1 MAACHSLPRVLRASF
16 SPTLLTAAVA
26 LLSATLLLTGCSDAQ
41 SQGGPGAGGGAP
53 TVGVV
58 TVQRGPVSLQTELPG
73 RLEAWRTAQV
83 RARISGIVQKRV
95 FTEGADVKAGQ
106 SLYQLEDGTF
116 QAALASAQSQAARA
130 EAGLAQ
136 AQAQYKRNEP
146 LVAAKAISQAEWVST
161 QAALK
166 QAEADVAAGQA
177 AVKSARINLDYAAV
191 RAPIAGRVGRSA
203 VTEGALVGPSDATPL
218 TTIQQINTLYVNFNQ
233 SAADA
238 LRLQKAVAEGRLQ
251 KGGEQAA
258 KVDVVLEDGSVY
270 PMPGKLLF
278 SDQSVDPATGQILMR
293 AELPNPKLQL
303 LPGLFVRVRINQA
316 RVNDAIRLPQQSVS
330 RSANGDTVTVVSA
343 DGKVSPRPV
352 KVIGSQGN
360 DWIIESGLQPGEQV
374 VVDGF
379 QKLMMARG
387 VPVKTV
393 PWQPGGQGA
402 QGQGRP
408 GAPAGAASAP
418 AAASAAASGAR

>member
-1 MAACHSLPRVLRASF
+1 MAACQHLPRVLRASF

-26 LLSATLLLTGCSDAQ
+26 LLSATLLLSGCGDAQ
-41 SQGGPGAGGGAP
+41 SQGGAGGGMAP

-116 QAALASAQSQAARA
+116 QAAVASAQSQAARA

-177 AVKSARINLDYAAV
+177 AVKSARINLDYAGV

-270 PMPGKLLF
+270 PLPGKLLF
-278 SDQSVDPATGQILMR
+278 SDQAVDPATGQILMR

-387 VPVKTV
+387 APVKTV

-402 QGQGRP
+402 QGGH